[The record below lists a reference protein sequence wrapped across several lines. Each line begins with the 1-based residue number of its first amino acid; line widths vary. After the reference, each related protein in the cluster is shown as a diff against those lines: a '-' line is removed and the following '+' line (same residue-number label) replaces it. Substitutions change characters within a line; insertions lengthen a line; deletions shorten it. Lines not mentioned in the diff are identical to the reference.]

1 MSEKTV
7 FDQYKEMVEKTKQL
21 HSELVELS
29 SKVGG
34 MVDTIDSGL
43 PGSVTPAQRVN
54 VRGSDINA
62 VNGFGIYSSKDA
74 SLKRHESD
82 IKD

>member
-1 MSEKTV
+1 MTEKTV

-29 SKVGG
+29 SKVGSI
-34 MVDTIDSGL
+34 VDTIDSGL
-43 PGSVTPAQRVN
+43 PGSVTLANN
-54 VRGSDINA
+54 VSLRGSD
-62 VNGFGIYSSKDA
+62 VNGVNILEGYSLKDA
-74 SLKRHESD
+74 SLKGQRSN

>member
-34 MVDTIDSGL
+34 MVETIDSGL
-43 PGSVTPAQRVN
+43 PGSVTPAQGVN
-54 VRGSDINA
+54 LRGSDVNA
-62 VNGFGIYSSKDA
+62 ANGFGKSSSKGYE
-74 SLKRHESD
+74 LD